1 MNSTTP
7 AVATDIGEY
16 LEEMENE
23 QEQKQLGKNP
33 TTIKI

>member
-7 AVATDIGEY
+7 AIATDIGEF
-16 LEEMENE
+16 LEMENE
-23 QEQKQLGKNP
+23 QEQKQIGKNP

>member
-7 AVATDIGEY
+7 AVATDIGEF
-16 LEEMENE
+16 LEMENE
-23 QEQKQLGKNP
+23 QEQKHLGENP

>member
-7 AVATDIGEY
+7 VIATDIGEF
-16 LEEMENE
+16 LEMENE

-33 TTIKI
+33 TTIKT